1 MDIKDLLILGNG
13 VHACEMVEIFERA
26 ELSKQ
31 YNLLGF
37 VSVKPYSGELSGYP
51 VYSIEDLEQRFSDA
65 ALVPDNSFD
74 LTTKLKYRDRMISLV
89 DPSCFISRTA
99 KIGRGCVLYPNCF
112 VGLNAVIEDFVFSLS
127 GSIINHD
134 DVIGIGSIITSGVKI
149 AGNVK
154 VGQQVYLGQNCTI
167 RQMLNIGDNSLIGTG
182 AVVVKDVP
190 AESVMAGNPAHILK
204 K

>member
-1 MDIKDLLILGNG
+1 MNIKDLLILGNG

-26 ELSKQ
+26 EASKQ

-37 VSVKPYSGELSGYP
+37 VSEKPYVGELSGYP
-51 VYSIEDLEQRFSDA
+51 VYGIEDLEQRFAHA
-65 ALVPDNSFD
+65 ALIPDNSFD
-74 LTTKLKYRDRMISLV
+74 LKAKQKYKERMISLI

-99 KIGRGCVLYPNCF
+99 KIGQGCVLYPNCF

-134 DVIGIGSIITSGVKI
+134 DVIGMGTIITSGVRI
-149 AGNVK
+149 AGSVK

-167 RQMLNIGDNSLIGTG
+167 KQLLNIGDNSLIGTG
-182 AVVVKDVP
+182 AVVVKDVSP
-190 AESVMAGNPAHILK
+190 GMVMVGNPAHVLVK
-204 K
+204 